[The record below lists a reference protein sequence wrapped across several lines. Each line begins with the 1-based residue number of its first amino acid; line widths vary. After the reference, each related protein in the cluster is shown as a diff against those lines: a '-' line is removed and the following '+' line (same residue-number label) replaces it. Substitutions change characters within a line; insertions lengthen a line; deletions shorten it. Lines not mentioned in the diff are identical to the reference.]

1 MPTLP
6 IVPDLNVLE
15 NNRSRFISRRE
26 DAIIELAFERAEET
40 LDAGIVPAVTLAT
53 HALLHAMPF
62 VEACNGSV
70 SILHA
75 AI

>member
-6 IVPDLNVLE
+6 IVPDLDVLK

-26 DAIIELAFERAEET
+26 DAIIELAFERAEAT
-40 LDAGIVPAVTLAT
+40 LDAGIVPAVALAT
-53 HALLHAMPF
+53 YALLHAMPF
-62 VEACNGSV
+62 VEACNCSV

>member
-6 IVPDLNVLE
+6 IIPDLDVLE
-15 NNRSRFISRRE
+15 NNRSRIISRRE

-40 LDAGIVPAVTLAT
+40 LDAGIVSAVALAT

-62 VEACNGSV
+62 VESCNGSV
-70 SILHA
+70 GVLHA
-75 AI
+75 AT